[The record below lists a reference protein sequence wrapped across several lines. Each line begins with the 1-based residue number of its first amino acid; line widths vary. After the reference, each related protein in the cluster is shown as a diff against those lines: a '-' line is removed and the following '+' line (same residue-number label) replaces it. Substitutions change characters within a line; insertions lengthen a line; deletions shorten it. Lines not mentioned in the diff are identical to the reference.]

1 MEIALAL
8 ACSHAGL
15 IISRKDRAP
24 AAQSDHF
31 YATFEALR
39 REISALRPDAIVIV
53 ATDHMK
59 AWTLAG
65 GVPQYA
71 VGVGPTAHGLGDGGV
86 APRDIAVHQ
95 EFAVTLL
102 EGCVSQGADV
112 AFAEDVRI
120 DHSFVVPLTLLD
132 PDGTIPIVPV
142 TQNCNVPPRPTFER
156 SLAFG
161 EQARKA
167 LDGVDGRIVFVA
179 TGGLSHWVGDDA
191 RREFMRRRPGTR
203 LPDLAAH
210 PVELEET
217 GPINEKFDSAFLG
230 AMQDARLPQFLREW
244 TDERLEREAG
254 NGAHELRNW
263 ASAYGFVGGSPA
275 AVLCY
280 EPVDEWLT
288 GVGVVRFRV

>member
-24 AAQSDHF
+24 AGQSDRF

-39 REISALRPDAIVIV
+39 GQIAALRPDAIVIL

-65 GVPQYA
+65 GVPQFA

-86 APRDIAVHQ
+86 AARDIAVHQ
-95 EFAVTLL
+95 EFAAALL
-102 EGCVSQGADV
+102 EGCVNQGADV
-112 AFAEDVRI
+112 TFTEDVRI

-132 PDGTIPIVPV
+132 PDGAIPIVPV

-156 SLAFG
+156 SFSFG
-161 EQARKA
+161 QQARKA
-167 LDGVDGRIVFVA
+167 LDAVDGRIVFVA
-179 TGGLSHWVGDDA
+179 TGGLSHWVGDEA
-191 RREFMRRRPGTR
+191 RRAFMLRRPGTR
-203 LPDLAAH
+203 LADLANH

-217 GPINEKFDSAFLG
+217 GPVNEKFDSDFL
-230 AMQDARLPQFLREW
+230 AATQDSQLPQFLLEW
-244 TDERLEREAG
+244 SDERLEQEAG

-263 ASAYGFVGGSPA
+263 ASAVGFVEGNPA
-275 AVLCY
+275 EVLCY

-288 GVGVVRFRV
+288 GVGVVRFKV